1 MPFGLAVAPGT
12 FQSVIEDMVPVLDTE
27 DIMAYLDD
35 VICFH
40 PTFEKHLEGITRLFQ
55 MVRKSGFKLS
65 GKKCQ
70 FATRSVKF
78 LGHLTDKF
86 RRSWKLFG
94 IGRRLKMSPTSA
106 SSKE

>member
-1 MPFGLAVAPGT
+1 MQVLDT
-12 FQSVIEDMVPVLDTE
+12 EDIVLDTE

-40 PTFEKHLEGITRLFQ
+40 STFEEHLEGISRLFQ

-70 FATRSVKF
+70 FPTRSVKF
-78 LGHLTDKF
+78 SPHLT
-86 RRSWKLFG
+86 ST
-94 IGRRLKMSPTSA
+94 TSREA
-106 SSKE
+106 RNYSQLEDTYK